1 MKHIKLFES
10 FIKESKF
17 QKQADEIISNMS
29 GLISQAMALDKTDL
43 EDELTSIEME
53 LQTDL
58 PSNPREAKK
67 FLKEIQDRID
77 GIEEE
82 LNDY

>member
-1 MKHIKLFES
+1 MKHVKLFES
-10 FIKESKF
+10 FINESSFK
-17 QKQADEIISNMS
+17 KQADKIISNMS
-29 GLISQAMALDKTDL
+29 GLISQAMALDAMDIQH
-43 EDELTSIEME
+43 ELNSIEME
-53 LQTDL
+53 LETEL

-77 GIEEE
+77 GLEEE

>member
-1 MKHIKLFES
+1 MKYVNLFEQ
-10 FIKESKF
+10 FINESKF

-43 EDELTSIEME
+43 EHELTSIEME

-77 GIEEE
+77 ELEEE